1 MTIHLERATD
11 RNRAILAL
19 KTGIAE
25 DRIDLRTRILACV
38 LFACF
43 ESYHGNKNEAVSQI
57 FAGTEMVGEYLRVK
71 AAEERGNTTLSRP
84 GLEESIYM
92 TFVVVEI
99 QAMTIGGRKWYGSN
113 R

>member
-1 MTIHLERATD
+1 
-11 RNRAILAL
+11 
-19 KTGIAE
+19 
-25 DRIDLRTRILACV
+25 

-99 QAMTIGGRKWYGSN
+99 QAMTIGGRKWYAPIDDIHDLRPHLLMKDLVRSGT
-113 R
+113 RKE

>member
-1 MTIHLERATD
+1 
-11 RNRAILAL
+11 
-19 KTGIAE
+19 
-25 DRIDLRTRILACV
+25 
-38 LFACF
+38 
-43 ESYHGNKNEAVSQI
+43 
-57 FAGTEMVGEYLRVK
+57 MVGEYLRVK
-71 AAEERGNTTLSRP
+71 ATEEPGNTTLSRP